1 MDKNSLHF
9 RGTYRN
15 LYEVNRAYPNGGV
28 DGDYVDINGWQH
40 WWNPDRG
47 TWCVNENRDSYW
59 DEVLSTVQNLLFSK
73 ACVSESDFPL
83 NPTDEEKRFGY
94 FYNGELYLWTGT
106 NGTVRNGQY
115 RSFGVVQGE
124 RGVGVS
130 SIAQTSTSNV
140 DGGKNEITVTLTN
153 GDSYKFFTYNGTGR
167 NKGYYY
173 RTLDELKQ
181 AVPSPTV
188 TDWAIVDGSVYVCD
202 EAGVWKDTTYSWKPI
217 KLNPFVTEL
226 NKMDMPTSTGYLY
239 WNGQSFGWKTPVVNN
254 GGGNT
259 GGGTSIDLSEYSWWG
274 RKFDPASKSIT
285 GEMSSVTG
293 IEFQS
298 TNGETVIRKKLH
310 LDKNGDLC
318 FDGNL
323 YATGGITALGSGGGT
338 SGGSSASLGTLLT
351 KLNSDNPFPTD
362 NGQVLTYDGSNFVW
376 KTSTGSGGGST
387 TGGIRIKRNGSTLKD
402 SNGDVLSCTS
412 INFKYGENWNST
424 PILINSDNEISVDL
438 SVVANNGNNS
448 SSSSSYPL
456 TIYNGSSNTDYITY
470 DGSSSA
476 YLKFK
481 NGFSISKVG
490 LGYEISVSGGGSG
503 SSGTT
508 AGKLRF
514 RKDTE
519 SDREAYW
526 NGESDF
532 RIIFGSGLNVSWDS
546 NTQITLSATGGSS
559 TGGSVDLSS
568 YLTKTEASR
577 TYAAKSHTHSA
588 ASITGFEDA
597 VKLIKVNN
605 AVKADKATQL
615 ANGRYIWGQSFN
627 GTGDINGNLQ
637 MGSAGGDSI
646 QLWMNNGNMLDRTNN
661 VLHIGYGLKELS
673 DGEIWLDAN
682 TTKVYTDNMTK
693 HYDFKS
699 NVFDV
704 NSNQIHFGSETN
716 GGRISWDAANNAF
729 KIEGNVYAT
738 GGITALGVSN
748 NATTSNNVDF
758 TFKSVTSKRNIIY
771 SDDNW
776 PFKIYPKNN
785 TENPLFF
792 YHDGAHWNIYDDN
805 YENLILQSGCIIDSD
820 GWVCS
825 PQFSCNDNGKMVLD
839 GSSFLLG
846 SESNDVDVLFYY
858 SGSSYKLDMSKAIS
872 IGVFTKLST
881 QELSA
886 LQARMIKKKAVS

>member
-9 RGTYRN
+9 KGTYRN
-15 LYEVNRAYPNGGV
+15 VYEVNRAYPNGGV

-239 WNGQSFGWKTPVVNN
+239 WNGKSFGWKTPVVNN
-254 GGGNT
+254 GGGST
-259 GGGTSIDLSEYSWWG
+259 GGGTTDLSEYSWWG

-318 FDGNL
+318 FDGNF

-338 SGGSSASLGTLLT
+338 SGGS
-351 KLNSDNPFPTD
+351 
-362 NGQVLTYDGSNFVW
+362 
-376 KTSTGSGGGST
+376 GGST

-402 SNGDVLSCTS
+402 SNGNVLSCTS

-438 SVVANNGNNS
+438 SVVANNGNGG

-481 NGFSISKVG
+481 SGFSISKVG

-503 SSGTT
+503 VTLSPVMDAMNRGLTKTSYGTPQFLYWDGSKYTWKNESEISGGSGSSGTT
-508 AGKLRF
+508 SGKLRF
-514 RKDTE
+514 YQDSSEET
-519 SDREAYW
+519 W

-532 RIIFGSGLNVSWDS
+532 KIIFGSGLNVTWDS
-546 NTQITLSATGGSS
+546 HSQITLSATGGS
-559 TGGSVDLSS
+559 GGSTSTSVSWSDVTNKPSTFTPS
-568 YLTKTEASR
+568 
-577 TYAAKSHTHSA
+577 SHTHST
-588 ASITGFEDA
+588 SDINGLSNY
-597 VKLIKVNN
+597 VQGIKVNN
-605 AVKADKATQL
+605 ADKATQL
-615 ANGRYIWGQSFN
+615 ANPRLIWGQSFN
-627 GTGDINGNLQ
+627 GTGDINGNLK
-637 MGSAGGDSI
+637 MGTAGGGSI
-646 QLWMNNGNMLDRTNN
+646 QLWMNGGNMLDRTDNT
-661 VLHIGYGLKELS
+661 LHIGYGLKASS
-673 DGEIWLDAN
+673 DGEIWLDAYE
-682 TTKVYTDNMTK
+682 TRVYTNNYGN
-693 HYDFKS
+693 HYDFKG

-704 NSNQIHFGSETN
+704 NSNNIHFGSETN

-758 TFKSVTSKRNIIY
+758 TFKSVTADSATFDKLYLRKEYGYGLFVGTKCALWGAIETDAIHIGGNFTQIYMTEWIVINSNSKQCYCATR
-771 SDDNW
+771 
-776 PFKIYPKNN
+776 
-785 TENPLFF
+785 
-792 YHDGAHWNIYDDN
+792 
-805 YENLILQSGCIIDSD
+805 LQTAKGLSL
-820 GWVCS
+820 
-825 PQFSCNDNGKMVLD
+825 LD
-839 GSSFLLG
+839 GYLDVKYNGTTYKFDFAKAKELGLLINAG
-846 SESNDVDVLFYY
+846 VKTLPDEVDYANV
-858 SGSSYKLDMSKAIS
+858 I
-872 IGVFTKLST
+872 
-881 QELSA
+881 Q
-886 LQARMIKKKAVS
+886 

>member
-9 RGTYRN
+9 KGTYRN
-15 LYEVNRAYPNGGV
+15 VYEVNRAYPNGGV

-293 IEFQS
+293 IEFQ

-338 SGGSSASLGTLLT
+338 SGGS
-351 KLNSDNPFPTD
+351 
-362 NGQVLTYDGSNFVW
+362 
-376 KTSTGSGGGST
+376 GGST
-387 TGGIRIKRNGSTLKD
+387 TGTLYVGSPNNNLGFNGSKDMALSFGDGLKVEKSD
-402 SNGDVLSCTS
+402 NQITVSATGGGTGVSLSSVMSAMNSQLGKTSYGTPQFLYWNGNTYTWKNESEISGSGGS
-412 INFKYGENWNST
+412 IQVAQTPEYAGESENWVSTTKLRFVGITGTKPTIRTNSEK
-424 PILINSDNEISVDL
+424 SCVD
-438 SVVANNGNNS
+438 
-448 SSSSSYPL
+448 
-456 TIYNGSSNTDYITY
+456 
-470 DGSSSA
+470 
-476 YLKFK
+476 
-481 NGFSISKVG
+481 VG
-490 LGYEISVSGGGSG
+490 IPVGGGSG

-508 AGKLRF
+508 AGRLTF
-514 RKDTE
+514 YKDGSAE
-519 SDREAYW
+519 SW
-526 NGESDF
+526 NGEDDF
-532 RIIFGSGLNVSWDS
+532 KIIFGDGLNADWDT
-546 NTQITLSATGGSS
+546 NHKYVTLSASGGS
-559 TGGSVDLSS
+559 GGSTSTSVSWSDVTNKPSTFTPS
-568 YLTKTEASR
+568 
-577 TYAAKSHTHSA
+577 SHTHST
-588 ASITGFEDA
+588 S
-597 VKLIKVNN
+597 
-605 AVKADKATQL
+605 
-615 ANGRYIWGQSFN
+615 
-627 GTGDINGNLQ
+627 DINGLDSYVKGTKVSN
-637 MGSAGGDSI
+637 AGTADKLANVVSLWGNNFSGNNNIGTSTTHADLRYVKNIYTGNVFDIYSIDSEGGHSVLGI
-646 QLWMNNGNMLDRTNN
+646 NSTLNTSIAYGYRTNEN
-661 VLHIGYGLKELS
+661 AVISLYGNK
-673 DGEIWLDAN
+673 
-682 TTKVYTDNMTK
+682 TKIFTNGQDY
-693 HYDFKS
+693 HFDFIK

-704 NSNQIHFGSETN
+704 NSNQIHFGTDSN

-748 NATTSNNVDF
+748 SATTSNNVDF
-758 TFKSVTSKRNIIY
+758 TFNKVSARGGT
-771 SDDNW
+771 
-776 PFKIYPKNN
+776 F
-785 TENPLFF
+785 
-792 YHDGAHWNIYDDN
+792 
-805 YENLILQSGCIIDSD
+805 ENLAAGGMTFQ
-820 GWVCS
+820 
-825 PQFSCNDNGKMVLD
+825 NGSISYFQHTLSLKNGIML
-839 GSSFLLG
+839 
-846 SESNDVDVLFYY
+846 Y
-858 SGSSYKLDMSKAIS
+858 SGNSNCSLSLDSGNTFTLRILSDIIKGFSSQGGGALSLNNVEKLIFGVTGQHYSRYKFDINKAIS
-872 IGVFTKLST
+872 TGILVST
-881 QELSA
+881 TETFSDEEA
-886 LQARMIKKKAVS
+886 DDTAVVTS

>member
-15 LYEVNRAYPNGGV
+15 VYEVNRAYPNGGV

-259 GGGTSIDLSEYSWWG
+259 GGGNTGGGTSIDLSEYSWWG
-274 RKFDPASKSIT
+274 RKFAPASKMIT
-285 GEMSSVTG
+285 GEMSAVTS

-298 TNGETVIRKKLH
+298 TKGETTIRKKLY
-310 LDKNGDLC
+310 LDENGDLC
-318 FDGNL
+318 FNGNL

-338 SGGSSASLGTLLT
+338 SGGS
-351 KLNSDNPFPTD
+351 
-362 NGQVLTYDGSNFVW
+362 
-376 KTSTGSGGGST
+376 GGSS
-387 TGGIRIKRNGSTLKD
+387 STL
-402 SNGDVLSCTS
+402 
-412 INFKYGENWNST
+412 
-424 PILINSDNEISVDL
+424 
-438 SVVANNGNNS
+438 
-448 SSSSSYPL
+448 YPF
-456 TIYNGSSNTDYITY
+456 TIYNGSSDNDYITY
-470 DGSSSA
+470 DGSSAA

-481 NGFSISKVG
+481 SGFSISKVG
-490 LGYEISVSGGGSG
+490 LGYEISATGGSGSGVTLNPTMDAMNKQLGKTKLNTPQFLYWDGITYTWKNESEISGGGGSSSRIKKIKLFNSLGQSFETIELGTADTIGFMAGDNVTLQPVVKEYTNVVKISASGSGG

-508 AGKLRF
+508 SGKLRF
-514 RKDTE
+514 YQDSSEE
-519 SDREAYW
+519 SW

-532 RIIFGSGLNVSWDS
+532 KIIFGSGLNVTWDS
-546 NTQITLSATGGSS
+546 TTQITLSATGGSS
-559 TGGSVDLSS
+559 GGSSGGSVSWENVTNKPS
-568 YLTKTEASR
+568 TFTPS
-577 TYAAKSHTHSA
+577 SHTHS
-588 ASITGFEDA
+588 TGEINGLDSY
-597 VKLIKVNN
+597 VKGIKVNN
-605 AVKADKATQL
+605 ATNADRL
-615 ANGRYIWGQSFN
+615 ANARTIWGQSFN
-627 GTGDINGNLQ
+627 GTDNITGNLK
-637 MGSAGGDSI
+637 MGSAGGGSI
-646 QLWMNNGNMLDRTNN
+646 QLWMNGGNILDRTGNT
-661 VLHIGYGLKELS
+661 LHICYGLKESS
-673 DGEIWLDAN
+673 DGEINLDAYV
-682 TTKVYTDNMTK
+682 TRVYTDNLSR

-704 NSNQIHFGSETN
+704 NTNAIHFGSGAS
-716 GGRISWDAANNAF
+716 GGKISWDRTNNAF
-729 KIEGNVYAT
+729 KIEGNLYST

-748 NATTSNNVDF
+748 SATTSNNVDF
-758 TFKSVTSKRNIIY
+758 TFKSVTITGNNNVQLTDDGLQVSKLGDMGAWYKKDSIIMY
-771 SDDNW
+771 NEHDDDSCEI
-776 PFKIYPKNN
+776 FHFDNN
-785 TENPLFF
+785 QLSFDPNLYQFDIRFNNGIECNTIQNSLKVGTNK
-792 YHDGAHWNIYDDN
+792 GAGFIEFTRGSTMKFEY
-805 YENLILQSGCIIDSD
+805 
-820 GWVCS
+820 
-825 PQFSCNDNGKMVLD
+825 
-839 GSSFLLG
+839 GSSTYTFNV
-846 SESNDVDVLFYY
+846 EN
-858 SGSSYKLDMSKAIS
+858 AIRQG
-872 IGVFTKLST
+872 ILTM
-881 QELSA
+881 E
-886 LQARMIKKKAVS
+886 

>member
-9 RGTYRN
+9 KGTYRN
-15 LYEVNRAYPNGGV
+15 VYEVNRAYPNGGV

-239 WNGQSFGWKTPVVNN
+239 WNGKSFGWKTPVVNN

-318 FDGNL
+318 FDGNF
-323 YATGGITALGSGGGT
+323 YATGGVTALGVGTTTGGG
-338 SGGSSASLGTLLT
+338 SGASLGTLLT
-351 KLNSDNPFPTD
+351 KLNSDNPFPTA
-362 NGQVLTYDGSNFVW
+362 NGQVLTYDGTNFVW
-376 KTSTGSGGGST
+376 KIPTGSGGTSG
-387 TGGIRIKRNGSTLKD
+387 GGIRIKRNGSTLKD
-402 SNGDVLSCTS
+402 SNGNVLSCTS

-424 PILINSDNEISVDL
+424 PILINSNNEISVDL
-438 SVVANNGNNS
+438 SVVANNGNGS
-448 SSSSSYPL
+448 SSSSNYPL

-470 DGSSSA
+470 DGSSAA

-481 NGFSISKVG
+481 SGFSISKVG
-490 LGYEISVSGGGSG
+490 VGYEISVSGGGSG
-503 SSGTT
+503 VTLSNVMSAMNDQLGKTSYGIPQFLYWDGSTYTWKNESEISG
-508 AGKLRF
+508 
-514 RKDTE
+514 
-519 SDREAYW
+519 
-526 NGESDF
+526 
-532 RIIFGSGLNVSWDS
+532 GSGSTSTSVSWENVTDKPS
-546 NTQITLSATGGSS
+546 TFTPSS
-559 TGGSVDLSS
+559 HSHSTSDISGLSS
-568 YLTKTEASR
+568 YVQ
-577 TYAAKSHTHSA
+577 
-588 ASITGFEDA
+588 G
-597 VKLIKVNN
+597 VKVSN
-605 AVKADKATQL
+605 ATNADKATQL
-615 ANGRYIWGQSFN
+615 ANSRTIWGQSFN
-627 GTGDINGNLQ
+627 GTSNINGNLY
-637 MGSAGGDSI
+637 MGSAGGGSI
-646 QLWMNNGNMLDRTNN
+646 QLYMNNGNMLDRTDNT
-661 VLHIGYGLKELS
+661 LHIGYGLKESS
-673 DGEIWLDAN
+673 DGWIYLDAYA
-682 TTKVYTDNMTK
+682 TKVYTDNMSK

-716 GGRISWDAANNAF
+716 GGKIYWDAANNAF

-758 TFKSVTSKRNIIY
+758 TFRSVTA
-771 SDDNW
+771 
-776 PFKIYPKNN
+776 N
-785 TENPLFF
+785 TFNV
-792 YHDGAHWNIYDDN
+792 
-805 YENLILQSGCIIDSD
+805 IDSIQL
-820 GWVCS
+820 S
-825 PQFSCNDNGKMVLD
+825 
-839 GSSFLLG
+839 
-846 SESNDVDVLFYY
+846 Y
-858 SGSSYKLDMSKAIS
+858 SL
-872 IGVFTKLST
+872 KLSR
-881 QELSA
+881 SGDDIA
-886 LQARMIKKKAVS
+886 LINTNPETTNPSLYFDNEQNYSIDSNGDCYFNTLVCKTLEVPGGASDFRIVVSDTSFTIKFTYDGRTYRFTPSVVDIS

>member
-15 LYEVNRAYPNGGV
+15 VYEVNRAYPNGGV

-259 GGGTSIDLSEYSWWG
+259 GGGTSIDISEYSWWG
-274 RKFDPASKSIT
+274 RKFDPASKMIT
-285 GEMSSVTG
+285 GEMSAVTS

-323 YATGGITALGSGGGT
+323 YATGGVTALGSGGGT
-338 SGGSSASLGTLLT
+338 SGGSGASLGTLLT
-351 KLNSDNPFPTD
+351 KLNSENPFPTAS
-362 NGQVLTYDGSNFVW
+362 GQVLTYDGSNFVW
-376 KTSTGSGGGST
+376 KTSTGSGVTLNPTMDAMNRWLTKTSYGTPQFLYWDGSTYTWKDESEISGGTSGNGSIQVAQTPEYAGGS
-387 TGGIRIKRNGSTLKD
+387 
-402 SNGDVLSCTS
+402 
-412 INFKYGENWNST
+412 ENWVSTTKLRFVGITGTKPTIRTNS
-424 PILINSDNEISVDL
+424 EKGCVD
-438 SVVANNGNNS
+438 VGIPVG
-448 SSSSSYPL
+448 
-456 TIYNGSSNTDYITY
+456 GS
-470 DGSSSA
+470 
-476 YLKFK
+476 
-481 NGFSISKVG
+481 
-490 LGYEISVSGGGSG
+490 SG

-514 RKDTE
+514 YQNGSE
-519 SDREAYW
+519 EAW

-532 RIIFGSGLNVSWDS
+532 KIIFGSGLNVTWDS
-546 NTQITLSATGGSS
+546 HSQITLSASGGS
-559 TGGSVDLSS
+559 GGSTSTSVSWSDVTNKPSTFTPS
-568 YLTKTEASR
+568 
-577 TYAAKSHTHSA
+577 SHTHP
-588 ASITGFEDA
+588 ASEISGLDSY
-597 VKLIKVNN
+597 VKGTKVSN
-605 AVKADKATQL
+605 AGTADKL
-615 ANGRYIWGQSFN
+615 ANVVTLWGNNFSGNNSIGTSSTYADLRYVKNIYADSTFDIEANNKSVLKTN
-627 GTGDINGNLQ
+627 GTDIHIGFGYMSNANASLVLFGNKTT
-637 MGSAGGDSI
+637 I
-646 QLWMNNGNMLDRTNN
+646 YTNN
-661 VLHIGYGLKELS
+661 
-673 DGEIWLDAN
+673 DDF
-682 TTKVYTDNMTK
+682 
-693 HYDFKS
+693 HYDFTK

-704 NSNQIHFGSETN
+704 NTNTIHFGYEAN
-716 GGRISWDAANNAF
+716 GGKISWDAANNAF
-729 KIEGNVYAT
+729 KIEGNIYAT

-748 NATTSNNVDF
+748 SATTSNNVDF
-758 TFKSVTSKRNIIY
+758 TFKSVSINGTKQDKVQLTDRGLTFYSHPNILGAYYKKDAIGLYDLANDTCCAIFSFNDSELKFDPQTY
-771 SDDNW
+771 SFDIKFNLAISCITDDN
-776 PFKIYPKNN
+776 
-785 TENPLFF
+785 LLRV
-792 YHDGAHWNIYDDN
+792 G
-805 YENLILQSGCIIDSD
+805 YENGNKGYIE
-820 GWVCS
+820 
-825 PQFSCNDNGKMVLD
+825 FSAGSTMVFNYNNKNY
-839 GSSFLLG
+839 SF
-846 SESNDVDVLFYY
+846 SVA
-858 SGSSYKLDMSKAIS
+858 KAIEQG
-872 IGVFTKLST
+872 ILT
-881 QELSA
+881 
-886 LQARMIKKKAVS
+886 I

>member
-15 LYEVNRAYPNGGV
+15 VYEVNRAYPNGGV

-274 RKFDPASKSIT
+274 RKFAPASKMIT
-285 GEMSSVTG
+285 GEMSAVTS

-298 TNGETVIRKKLH
+298 TKGETTIRKKLY
-310 LDKNGDLC
+310 LDENGDLC

-338 SGGSSASLGTLLT
+338 SGG
-351 KLNSDNPFPTD
+351 
-362 NGQVLTYDGSNFVW
+362 
-376 KTSTGSGGGST
+376 GGGST

-438 SVVANNGNNS
+438 SVVANNGNGS
-448 SSSSSYPL
+448 SSSSNYPL

-481 NGFSISKVG
+481 SGFSISKVG

-503 SSGTT
+503 VTLSNVMSAMNDQLGKTSYGTPQFLYWDGSTYTWKNESEIGGGSGSSGTT

-514 RKDTE
+514 YKDGSE
-519 SDREAYW
+519 EAW

-532 RIIFGSGLNVSWDS
+532 KIIFGNGINADWDT
-546 NTQITLSATGGSS
+546 NHKYVTLSATGGSS

-577 TYAAKSHTHSA
+577 NYAAKSHTHSINDII
-588 ASITGFEDA
+588 SFTEN
-597 VKLIKVNN
+597 VKATKVNN
-605 AVKADKATQL
+605 ATNADKATQL
-615 ANGRYIWGQSFN
+615 ANSRTIWGQSFN
-627 GTGDINGNLQ
+627 GTGNINGHLY
-637 MGSAGGDSI
+637 MGTAGGNSI
-646 QLWMNNGNMLDRTNN
+646 QLYMNNGNMLDRTNN
-661 VLHIGYGLKELS
+661 TLHIGYGLKESS
-673 DGEIWLDAN
+673 DGEINLDAN
-682 TTKVYTDNMTK
+682 VTKIYTDNYSK

-704 NSNQIHFGSETN
+704 NSNQIHFGTDSN
-716 GGRISWDAANNAF
+716 GGKISWDTANNAF

-748 NATTSNNVDF
+748 SATTSNNLDF
-758 TFKSVTSKRNIIY
+758 TFKSVTATTFNVKDSIQISDSLVLNRDHNDVYLANTDTDNEHYIYLDGNDRNY
-771 SDDNW
+771 YLSSYGDAYFNNLTCDNALS
-776 PFKIYPKNN
+776 FSGVTNFDIVEITNN
-785 TENPLFF
+785 GF
-792 YHDGAHWNIYDDN
+792 
-805 YENLILQSGCIIDSD
+805 CI
-820 GWVCS
+820 
-825 PQFSCNDNGKMVLD
+825 QFEYNGKTYQFIPSE
-839 GSSFLLG
+839 GS
-846 SESNDVDVLFYY
+846 
-858 SGSSYKLDMSKAIS
+858 I
-872 IGVFTKLST
+872 T
-881 QELSA
+881 
-886 LQARMIKKKAVS
+886 VS

>member
-1 MDKNSLHF
+1 M
-9 RGTYRN
+9 
-15 LYEVNRAYPNGGV
+15 YEVNRAYPNGGV

-153 GDSYKFFTYNGTGR
+153 DDSYKFFTYNGTGR

-274 RKFDPASKSIT
+274 RKFAPASKMIT
-285 GEMSSVTG
+285 GEMSAVTS

-298 TNGETVIRKKLH
+298 TKGETTIRKKLY
-310 LDKNGDLC
+310 LDENGDLC
-318 FDGNL
+318 FNGNL

-338 SGGSSASLGTLLT
+338 SGGGSAGSLKTLEIVNKNGSTYFAYNGETGYRLRFGSGLNMYLDVDEYVVTASGGSGSGVTLSPVMTKMNEQLT
-351 KLNSDNPFPTD
+351 KTTLNTPQFLYWT
-362 NGQVLTYDGSNFVW
+362 GTTYTW
-376 KTSTGSGGGST
+376 KNESEISGGSGGSIQVAQTPEYSGESESWVST
-387 TGGIRIKRNGSTLKD
+387 TKLRFVGITGTKPTIRTNSEKSCVDVGIPVGS
-402 SNGDVLSCTS
+402 
-412 INFKYGENWNST
+412 
-424 PILINSDNEISVDL
+424 
-438 SVVANNGNNS
+438 
-448 SSSSSYPL
+448 
-456 TIYNGSSNTDYITY
+456 
-470 DGSSSA
+470 
-476 YLKFK
+476 
-481 NGFSISKVG
+481 
-490 LGYEISVSGGGSG
+490 GSG

-508 AGKLRF
+508 SGKLRF
-514 RKDTE
+514 YQDSSEET
-519 SDREAYW
+519 W

-532 RIIFGSGLNVSWDS
+532 KIIFGSGLNVTWDS
-546 NTQITLSATGGSS
+546 HSQITLSATGGSS
-559 TGGSVDLSS
+559 GGSSGSVSWADVTNKPSTFTPSS
-568 YLTKTEASR
+568 H
-577 TYAAKSHTHSA
+577 SHST
-588 ASITGFEDA
+588 
-597 VKLIKVNN
+597 N
-605 AVKADKATQL
+605 
-615 ANGRYIWGQSFN
+615 
-627 GTGDINGNLQ
+627 DINGLNSYVQ
-637 MGSAGGDSI
+637 G
-646 QLWMNNGNMLDRTNN
+646 
-661 VLHIGYGLKELS
+661 
-673 DGEIWLDAN
+673 
-682 TTKVYTDNMTK
+682 TKVNKAGTADRLANVVTLWGNNFSGSNSIGTTSSYADLRYVKDIYARDVFDIKAGNNSLLKVDGTPSIYVGFGYMANAKASLLLFGNKTTIYTSGDDYR
-693 HYDFKS
+693 YDFKGG
-699 NVFDV
+699 VFDV
-704 NSNQIHFGSETN
+704 NTNTIHFGSEAS
-716 GGRISWDAANNAF
+716 GGKISWDRTNNAI

-748 NATTSNNVDF
+748 STTTSNNVDF
-758 TFKSVTSKRNIIY
+758 TFKSVTANSITANTFNVKDSIQISDKLELIRDHDDVYLASSSIGTYYMYLDGNDRNYYLTSNGDAHFNNLSCDYLDIPGAE
-771 SDDNW
+771 S
-776 PFKIYPKNN
+776 FKIVDANS
-785 TENPLFF
+785 TTFT
-792 YHDGAHWNIYDDN
+792 I
-805 YENLILQSGCIIDSD
+805 
-820 GWVCS
+820 
-825 PQFSCNDNGKMVLD
+825 QFQYNGKTYEFTPSD
-839 GSSFLLG
+839 
-846 SESNDVDVLFYY
+846 SE
-858 SGSSYKLDMSKAIS
+858 
-872 IGVFTKLST
+872 
-881 QELSA
+881 
-886 LQARMIKKKAVS
+886 VSVN

>member
-15 LYEVNRAYPNGGV
+15 VYEVNRAYPNGGV

-285 GEMSSVTG
+285 GEMSGVTG

-298 TNGETVIRKKLH
+298 TKVETTIRKKLY
-310 LDKNGDLC
+310 LDENGDLC
-318 FDGNL
+318 FDGNF

-338 SGGSSASLGTLLT
+338 SGGGSASLGTLLT
-351 KLNSDNPFPTD
+351 KLNSDNPFPTA

-376 KTSTGSGGGST
+376 KTSTGSGVTLNPVMSAMNDQLGKTSYGTPQFLYWTGSKYTWKNESEISGGS
-387 TGGIRIKRNGSTLKD
+387 GGSIQVAETPQYSGGS
-402 SNGDVLSCTS
+402 
-412 INFKYGENWNST
+412 ENWVSTTKLRFVGITGTKPTVHSNSAKGCIDIGI
-424 PILINSDNEISVDL
+424 PV
-438 SVVANNGNNS
+438 
-448 SSSSSYPL
+448 
-456 TIYNGSSNTDYITY
+456 GS
-470 DGSSSA
+470 
-476 YLKFK
+476 
-481 NGFSISKVG
+481 
-490 LGYEISVSGGGSG
+490 GSG

-508 AGKLRF
+508 SGKLRF
-514 RKDTE
+514 YKDGSE
-519 SDREAYW
+519 EAW

-532 RIIFGSGLNVSWDS
+532 KIIFGNGINADWDT
-546 NTQITLSATGGSS
+546 NHKHVTLSATGGSS
-559 TGGSVDLSS
+559 TGGGSVDLSS
-568 YLTKTEASR
+568 YLTKTEAST

-588 ASITGFEDA
+588 ASIIGFEDA
-597 VKLIKVNN
+597 VKLVKVNN
-605 AVKADKATQL
+605 ATNADKATQL
-615 ANGRYIWGQSFN
+615 ANPRLIWGQSFN
-627 GTGDINGNLQ
+627 GTGNINGHLY
-637 MGSAGGDSI
+637 MGTAGGDSI
-646 QLWMNNGNMLDRTNN
+646 QLYMNNGNMLDRTNN
-661 VLHIGYGLKELS
+661 TLHIGYGLKESS
-673 DGEIWLDAN
+673 DGEISLDAYI
-682 TTKVYTDNMTK
+682 TRIYTDNMTR

-704 NSNQIHFGSETN
+704 NTNAIHFGSGAS
-716 GGRISWDAANNAF
+716 GGKISWDRANNAF

-748 NATTSNNVDF
+748 NATTSNNLDF

-771 SDDNW
+771 ADDEI
-776 PFKIYPKNN
+776 PFKIYPRDN
-785 TENPLFF
+785 TDSPLIFSNA
-792 YHDGAHWNIYDDN
+792 GTNWNIYDDSSN
-805 YENLILQSGCIIDSD
+805 DIHLQSFCRIDSD
-820 GWVCS
+820 GWVFS
-825 PQFSCNDNGKMVLD
+825 PQFLSNENGDMTLD
-839 GSSFLLG
+839 GSSFILG
-846 SESNDVDVLFYY
+846 DTDNDVNVVFYY
-858 SGSSYKLDMSKAIS
+858 NGSKYKLDMSKAIS
-872 IGVFTKLST
+872 VGVFATLST

-886 LQARMIKKKAVS
+886 LQERKTKKKAVL

>member
-9 RGTYRN
+9 KGTYRN
-15 LYEVNRAYPNGGV
+15 VYEVNRAYPNGGV

-274 RKFDPASKSIT
+274 RKFDPASKMIT
-285 GEMSSVTG
+285 GEMSAVTS

-298 TNGETVIRKKLH
+298 TKGETTIRKKLY
-310 LDKNGDLC
+310 LDENGDLC
-318 FDGNL
+318 FNGNL

-338 SGGSSASLGTLLT
+338 SGGGSASLGTLLT
-351 KLNSDNPFPTD
+351 KLNSDNPFPTA

-376 KTSTGSGGGST
+376 KTSTGSGVALSPVMSAMNDQLGKTSYGTPQFLYWTGSKYTWKNESEISGGS
-387 TGGIRIKRNGSTLKD
+387 
-402 SNGDVLSCTS
+402 
-412 INFKYGENWNST
+412 
-424 PILINSDNEISVDL
+424 
-438 SVVANNGNNS
+438 
-448 SSSSSYPL
+448 
-456 TIYNGSSNTDYITY
+456 
-470 DGSSSA
+470 GSSSRIKKIKLFNSHSDYSFETIDLGTA
-476 YLKFK
+476 DTI
-481 NGFSISKVG
+481 GFMAGNNVTLEAVVKEYTNVIKISAN
-490 LGYEISVSGGGSG
+490 GGSG

-508 AGKLRF
+508 SGRLRF
-514 RKDTE
+514 YKDSSEE
-519 SDREAYW
+519 SW

-532 RIIFGSGLNVSWDS
+532 KIIFGSGLNVTWDS
-546 NTQITLSATGGSS
+546 HSQITLSATGGSS
-559 TGGSVDLSS
+559 GGSSGGSVSWENVTGKPS
-568 YLTKTEASR
+568 TFTPS
-577 TYAAKSHTHSA
+577 SHTHSTSEISGLNSYVKGTKVSNASA
-588 ASITGFEDA
+588 ADR
-597 VKLIKVNN
+597 
-605 AVKADKATQL
+605 L
-615 ANGRYIWGQSFN
+615 ANARTIWGQSFN
-627 GTGDINGNLQ
+627 GTGNINGHLY
-637 MGSAGGDSI
+637 MGTAGGDSI
-646 QLWMNNGNMLDRTNN
+646 QLHMNNGNMLDRTNN
-661 VLHIGYGLKELS
+661 TLYIGYGLKESS
-673 DGEIWLDAN
+673 DGEISLDAYI
-682 TTKVYTDNMTK
+682 TRIYTDNMTR

-704 NSNQIHFGSETN
+704 NTNAIHFGSGTS
-716 GGRISWDAANNAF
+716 GGKISWDRANNAF

-748 NATTSNNVDF
+748 NATTSNNLDF
-758 TFKSVTSKRNIIY
+758 TFKSVSINGTKQDKVQLTDRGLTFYSHPNILGAYYKKDAIGLYDSTNDTCCAIFSFTDNTLNFDPQGYSFDIY
-771 SDDNW
+771 FNQAIGCTTDENTLQVGNNSYIGYIVFSAGSTMTFNHND
-776 PFKIYPKNN
+776 KIYNFN
-785 TENPLFF
+785 V
-792 YHDGAHWNIYDDN
+792 A
-805 YENLILQSGCIIDSD
+805 
-820 GWVCS
+820 
-825 PQFSCNDNGKMVLD
+825 
-839 GSSFLLG
+839 
-846 SESNDVDVLFYY
+846 
-858 SGSSYKLDMSKAIS
+858 KAIEQG
-872 IGVFTKLST
+872 ILT
-881 QELSA
+881 
-886 LQARMIKKKAVS
+886 I

>member
-9 RGTYRN
+9 KGTYRN
-15 LYEVNRAYPNGGV
+15 VYEVNRAYPNGGV

-40 WWNPDRG
+40 WWNPERG

-323 YATGGITALGSGGGT
+323 YATGGITALGVGTTSGGG
-338 SGGSSASLGTLLT
+338 SGASLGTLLT
-351 KLNSDNPFPTD
+351 KLNSDNPFPTA

-376 KTSTGSGGGST
+376 KTSTGSGVALSPVMSAMNDQLGKTSYGTPQFLYWTGSKYTWKNESEISGSGGSIQVAQT
-387 TGGIRIKRNGSTLKD
+387 PEYAGES
-402 SNGDVLSCTS
+402 
-412 INFKYGENWNST
+412 ENWVSTTKLRFVGITGTKPTIRTNSEK
-424 PILINSDNEISVDL
+424 SCVD
-438 SVVANNGNNS
+438 
-448 SSSSSYPL
+448 
-456 TIYNGSSNTDYITY
+456 
-470 DGSSSA
+470 
-476 YLKFK
+476 
-481 NGFSISKVG
+481 VG
-490 LGYEISVSGGGSG
+490 IPVGGGSG

-514 RKDTE
+514 YQDSSEET
-519 SDREAYW
+519 W

-532 RIIFGSGLNVSWDS
+532 KIIFGNGLNVTWDS
-546 NTQITLSATGGSS
+546 HSQITLSASGGS
-559 TGGSVDLSS
+559 GGSTSTSVSWSDVTNKPSTFTPS
-568 YLTKTEASR
+568 
-577 TYAAKSHTHSA
+577 SHTHST
-588 ASITGFEDA
+588 SDINGLSNYVRGIT
-597 VKLIKVNN
+597 VNN
-605 AVKADKATQL
+605 ADKATQL
-615 ANGRYIWGQSFN
+615 ANPRLIWGQSFN
-627 GTGDINGNLQ
+627 GTGDINGNLK
-637 MGSAGGDSI
+637 MGSAGGGSI
-646 QLWMNNGNMLDRTNN
+646 QLWMNNGNMLDRTDNT
-661 VLHIGYGLKELS
+661 LHIGYGLKESS
-673 DGEIWLDAN
+673 DAEINLDAYA
-682 TTKVYTDNMTK
+682 TKVYTDNMSK

-716 GGRISWDAANNAF
+716 GGRISWDATNNAF

-758 TFKSVTSKRNIIY
+758 TFKSVTANTFDVMDSIRLSNALKLRRNG
-771 SDDNW
+771 DDIELICIDSNTN
-776 PFKIYPKNN
+776 PSLYLGDSQNYYIDANGAGYFNQLFCDILNVPGGDDFKIIN
-785 TENPLFF
+785 
-792 YHDGAHWNIYDDN
+792 ADDRSFTISFE
-805 YENLILQSGCIIDSD
+805 Y
-820 GWVCS
+820 
-825 PQFSCNDNGKMVLD
+825 NGKTYHFTPSDANV
-839 GSSFLLG
+839 
-846 SESNDVDVLFYY
+846 
-858 SGSSYKLDMSKAIS
+858 
-872 IGVFTKLST
+872 GVS
-881 QELSA
+881 
-886 LQARMIKKKAVS
+886 

>member
-9 RGTYRN
+9 KGTYRN
-15 LYEVNRAYPNGGV
+15 VYEVNRAYPNGGV

-40 WWNPDRG
+40 WWNADRG

-285 GEMSSVTG
+285 GEMSGVTG

-323 YATGGITALGSGGGT
+323 YATGGITALGSGGST
-338 SGGSSASLGTLLT
+338 SGGSGVSLGTLLT
-351 KLNSDNPFPTD
+351 KLNSDNPFPTV

-376 KTSTGSGGGST
+376 KTSTGSGVALNPTMSAMNDQLGKTSYGTPQFLYWTGSKYTWKNESEISGSGGSIQVAQT
-387 TGGIRIKRNGSTLKD
+387 PEYAGES
-402 SNGDVLSCTS
+402 
-412 INFKYGENWNST
+412 ENWVSTTKLRFVGITGTKPTIRTNSEK
-424 PILINSDNEISVDL
+424 SCVD
-438 SVVANNGNNS
+438 
-448 SSSSSYPL
+448 
-456 TIYNGSSNTDYITY
+456 
-470 DGSSSA
+470 
-476 YLKFK
+476 
-481 NGFSISKVG
+481 VG
-490 LGYEISVSGGGSG
+490 IPVGGGSG

-514 RKDTE
+514 YQDSSEET
-519 SDREAYW
+519 W

-532 RIIFGSGLNVSWDS
+532 KIIFGNGLNVTWDS
-546 NTQITLSATGGSS
+546 HSQITLSASGGS
-559 TGGSVDLSS
+559 GGSTSTSVSWSDVTNKPSTFTPS
-568 YLTKTEASR
+568 
-577 TYAAKSHTHSA
+577 SHTHST
-588 ASITGFEDA
+588 SDINGLSNYVRGIT
-597 VKLIKVNN
+597 VNN
-605 AVKADKATQL
+605 ADKATQL
-615 ANGRYIWGQSFN
+615 ANPRLIWGQSFN
-627 GTGDINGNLQ
+627 GTGDINGNLK
-637 MGSAGGDSI
+637 MGSAGGGSI
-646 QLWMNNGNMLDRTNN
+646 QLWMNNGNMLDRTDNT
-661 VLHIGYGLKELS
+661 LHIGYGLKESS
-673 DGEIWLDAN
+673 DGEINLDAN
-682 TTKVYTDNMTK
+682 VTKIYTDNYSK

-704 NSNQIHFGSETN
+704 NSNQIHFGTDSN

-748 NATTSNNVDF
+748 NATTSNNLDF
-758 TFKSVTSKRNIIY
+758 TFKSVTADSATVDKLYLRKEYGYGLFVGTKCALWGAIETDAIHFGGNFTQVYMTEWVVLNSNSKQCYFATRI
-771 SDDNW
+771 
-776 PFKIYPKNN
+776 
-785 TENPLFF
+785 
-792 YHDGAHWNIYDDN
+792 
-805 YENLILQSGCIIDSD
+805 QSAKGLSL
-820 GWVCS
+820 
-825 PQFSCNDNGKMVLD
+825 LD
-839 GSSFLLG
+839 GYLDVKYNGTTYKFDFAKAKELGLLINTG
-846 SESNDVDVLFYY
+846 VKTLSNEVDYANV
-858 SGSSYKLDMSKAIS
+858 I
-872 IGVFTKLST
+872 
-881 QELSA
+881 Q
-886 LQARMIKKKAVS
+886 

>member
-1 MDKNSLHF
+1 M
-9 RGTYRN
+9 
-15 LYEVNRAYPNGGV
+15 YEVNRAYPNGGV

-153 GDSYKFFTYNGTGR
+153 GDSYKFFTANGTGR

-274 RKFDPASKSIT
+274 RKFAPASKMIT
-285 GEMSSVTG
+285 GEMSAVTS

-298 TNGETVIRKKLH
+298 TKGETTIRKKLY
-310 LDKNGDLC
+310 LDENGDLC
-318 FDGNL
+318 FNGNL

-338 SGGSSASLGTLLT
+338 SGGGSGVSLGTLLT
-351 KLNSDNPFPTD
+351 KLNSENPFPTAS
-362 NGQVLTYDGSNFVW
+362 GQVLTYDGSNFVW
-376 KTSTGSGGGST
+376 KTSTGSGGSSGS
-387 TGGIRIKRNGSTLKD
+387 SPTL
-402 SNGDVLSCTS
+402 
-412 INFKYGENWNST
+412 
-424 PILINSDNEISVDL
+424 
-438 SVVANNGNNS
+438 
-448 SSSSSYPL
+448 YPF
-456 TIYNGSSNTDYITY
+456 TIYNGSSDNDYITY
-470 DGSSSA
+470 DGSSAA

-481 NGFSISKVG
+481 SGFSISKVG
-490 LGYEISVSGGGSG
+490 LGYEISATGGSGGVTLNPTMSQMNKYLDKTTLNTPQFLYWDGTTYTWKDESEISGGSG
-503 SSGTT
+503 SRIKKIKLFTSNSDYSFETVELGTADT
-508 AGKLRF
+508 IGFMAG
-514 RKDTE
+514 D
-519 SDREAYW
+519 
-526 NGESDF
+526 
-532 RIIFGSGLNVSWDS
+532 NVSLQAVVKEYT
-546 NTQITLSATGGSS
+546 NVIKISATGGSGSGSS
-559 TGGSVDLSS
+559 TSTSVSWENVTNKPSTFTPSS
-568 YLTKTEASR
+568 HK
-577 TYAAKSHTHSA
+577 HST
-588 ASITGFEDA
+588 SDINGLDSY
-597 VKLIKVNN
+597 VNGIKVNN
-605 AVKADKATQL
+605 ATNADRL
-615 ANGRYIWGQSFN
+615 ANARTIWGQSFN
-627 GTGDINGNLQ
+627 GTDNITGNLK
-637 MGSAGGDSI
+637 MGSAGGGSI
-646 QLWMNNGNMLDRTNN
+646 QLWMNGGNILDRTGNT
-661 VLHIGYGLKELS
+661 LHIGYGLKESS
-673 DGEIWLDAN
+673 DGEINLDAYV
-682 TTKVYTDNMTK
+682 TRVYTDNLSR

-704 NSNQIHFGSETN
+704 NTNAIHFGSGAS
-716 GGRISWDAANNAF
+716 GGKISWDRTNNAF
-729 KIEGNVYAT
+729 KIEGNLYST

-748 NATTSNNVDF
+748 SATTSNNVDF
-758 TFKSVTSKRNIIY
+758 TFKSVTADSATFGKLYLRKEYGYGLFVGAKCALWGAIETDAIHIGGNFTQVYMTEWIVINSNSKQCYCATRLQTANGLSLLDGYLDVKYNGTTYKFDFAKAKELGLLINTGVKTLSDEVDYANII
-771 SDDNW
+771 
-776 PFKIYPKNN
+776 
-785 TENPLFF
+785 
-792 YHDGAHWNIYDDN
+792 
-805 YENLILQSGCIIDSD
+805 Q
-820 GWVCS
+820 
-825 PQFSCNDNGKMVLD
+825 
-839 GSSFLLG
+839 
-846 SESNDVDVLFYY
+846 
-858 SGSSYKLDMSKAIS
+858 
-872 IGVFTKLST
+872 
-881 QELSA
+881 
-886 LQARMIKKKAVS
+886 

>member
-239 WNGQSFGWKTPVVNN
+239 WNGQSFVWKTPVVSN

-285 GEMSSVTG
+285 GEMSGVTG

-318 FDGNL
+318 FDGNF

-338 SGGSSASLGTLLT
+338 SGGGSASLGTLLT
-351 KLNSDNPFPTD
+351 KLNSDNPFPTA

-376 KTSTGSGGGST
+376 KTSTGSGVALSPVMSAMNDHLGKTSYGTPQFLYWTGSKYTWKNESEISGGGGSIQVAQT
-387 TGGIRIKRNGSTLKD
+387 PEYSGGSESWVSATKLRFVGITGIKPTIR
-402 SNGDVLSCTS
+402 
-412 INFKYGENWNST
+412 
-424 PILINSDNEISVDL
+424 PNSDKGCVD
-438 SVVANNGNNS
+438 
-448 SSSSSYPL
+448 
-456 TIYNGSSNTDYITY
+456 
-470 DGSSSA
+470 
-476 YLKFK
+476 
-481 NGFSISKVG
+481 VG
-490 LGYEISVSGGGSG
+490 IPVGGGSG

-508 AGKLRF
+508 AGSLTF
-514 RKDTE
+514 YKDGSAE
-519 SDREAYW
+519 SW
-526 NGESDF
+526 NGEDNF
-532 RIIFGSGLNVSWDS
+532 KIIFGSGLNVDWDT
-546 NTQITLSATGGSS
+546 NHKYITLSASGGSGGSS
-559 TGGSVDLSS
+559 GGSVSWENVTGKPS
-568 YLTKTEASR
+568 TFTPS
-577 TYAAKSHTHSA
+577 SHTHSTSEISGLNSYVKGTKVSNASA
-588 ASITGFEDA
+588 ADR
-597 VKLIKVNN
+597 
-605 AVKADKATQL
+605 L
-615 ANGRYIWGQSFN
+615 ANARTIWGQSFN
-627 GTGDINGNLQ
+627 GTDNITGNLK
-637 MGSAGGDSI
+637 MGSTGGGSI
-646 QLWMNNGNMLDRTNN
+646 QLWMNSGNMLDRTNN
-661 VLHIGYGLKELS
+661 TLHIGYGLKESS
-673 DGEIWLDAN
+673 DGEINLDAYV
-682 TTKVYTDNMTK
+682 TRIYTDNLSR

-704 NSNQIHFGSETN
+704 NTNAIHFGSGAS
-716 GGRISWDAANNAF
+716 GGKISWDRANNAF

-758 TFKSVTSKRNIIY
+758 TFKSVTADSSTVDKLYLRKEFGYGLFVGTKCALWGAIETDAIHIGGNFTQVYMTEWIVINSKSKQCYCATR
-771 SDDNW
+771 
-776 PFKIYPKNN
+776 
-785 TENPLFF
+785 
-792 YHDGAHWNIYDDN
+792 
-805 YENLILQSGCIIDSD
+805 LQTAKGLSL
-820 GWVCS
+820 
-825 PQFSCNDNGKMVLD
+825 LD
-839 GSSFLLG
+839 GYLDVKYNGTTYKFDFAKAKELGLLINTG
-846 SESNDVDVLFYY
+846 VKTFSDEVDYVNV
-858 SGSSYKLDMSKAIS
+858 I
-872 IGVFTKLST
+872 
-881 QELSA
+881 Q
-886 LQARMIKKKAVS
+886 

>member
-259 GGGTSIDLSEYSWWG
+259 GGGTADLSEYSWWG

-285 GEMSSVTG
+285 GEMSGVTG

-298 TNGETVIRKKLH
+298 TNGETVIRKKLY

-318 FDGNL
+318 FNGNF

-338 SGGSSASLGTLLT
+338 SGGSGASLGTLLT
-351 KLNSDNPFPTD
+351 KLNSDNPFPTA

-448 SSSSSYPL
+448 SSSSNYPL

-514 RKDTE
+514 YQDGSE
-519 SDREAYW
+519 EAW

-532 RIIFGSGLNVSWDS
+532 KIIFGSGLNVTWNSHS
-546 NTQITLSATGGSS
+546 QITLSASGGS
-559 TGGSVDLSS
+559 GGSTSTSVSWSDVTNKPSTFTPS
-568 YLTKTEASR
+568 
-577 TYAAKSHTHSA
+577 SHTHST
-588 ASITGFEDA
+588 SDINGLSNY
-597 VKLIKVNN
+597 VQGIKVSN
-605 AVKADKATQL
+605 ATNADKATQL
-615 ANGRYIWGQSFN
+615 ANSRTIWGQSFN
-627 GTGDINGNLQ
+627 GTSNINGNLY
-637 MGSAGGDSI
+637 MGSAGGGSI
-646 QLWMNNGNMLDRTNN
+646 QLWMNNGNMLDRTDN
-661 VLHIGYGLKELS
+661 VLHIGYGLKASS
-673 DGEIWLDAN
+673 DGEINLDAYA
-682 TTKVYTDNMTK
+682 TKVYTDNMTK
-693 HYDFKS
+693 HYDFKG

-716 GGRISWDAANNAF
+716 GGKISWDAANNAF

-758 TFKSVTSKRNIIY
+758 TFRSVTANTFNVKNSIQLSDGLKLERNAGDFDLVSTDGNVNSFY
-771 SDDNW
+771 FDGLAENYYLNTNGEAYFSNLNCETFNFGGVQN
-776 PFKIYPKNN
+776 FKIVDINDTGFNIQFTYNN
-785 TENPLFF
+785 KTYKFF
-792 YHDGAHWNIYDDN
+792 P
-805 YENLILQSGCIIDSD
+805 SD
-820 GWVCS
+820 AS
-825 PQFSCNDNGKMVLD
+825 
-839 GSSFLLG
+839 
-846 SESNDVDVLFYY
+846 
-858 SGSSYKLDMSKAIS
+858 
-872 IGVFTKLST
+872 
-881 QELSA
+881 
-886 LQARMIKKKAVS
+886 VSVS

>member
-15 LYEVNRAYPNGGV
+15 VYEVNRAYPNGGV

-274 RKFDPASKSIT
+274 RKFDPASKMIT
-285 GEMSSVTG
+285 GEMSAVTS

-298 TNGETVIRKKLH
+298 TNVETVIRKKLH

-318 FDGNL
+318 FDGNF

-338 SGGSSASLGTLLT
+338 SGGSGASLGTLLT
-351 KLNSDNPFPTD
+351 KLNSDNPFPTN

-376 KTSTGSGGGST
+376 KAPTGSGVTLNPTMDAMNKHLDKTAYGTPQFLYWDGST
-387 TGGIRIKRNGSTLKD
+387 YTWKNES
-402 SNGDVLSCTS
+402 
-412 INFKYGENWNST
+412 
-424 PILINSDNEISVDL
+424 EISGSGGAGSIQVAQTPEYSGESESWVSTTKLRFVGITGTKPTIRTNSAKNCVD
-438 SVVANNGNNS
+438 VGI
-448 SSSSSYPL
+448 P
-456 TIYNGSSNTDYITY
+456 TGNGSSRIKKIKLFNSHSDYSFETIDLGTA
-470 DGSSSA
+470 DTIGFMAGDNVTLGSVVKEYTNVIKISA
-476 YLKFK
+476 T
-481 NGFSISKVG
+481 
-490 LGYEISVSGGGSG
+490 GGSGSG
-503 SSGTT
+503 SSG
-508 AGKLRF
+508 
-514 RKDTE
+514 
-519 SDREAYW
+519 
-526 NGESDF
+526 
-532 RIIFGSGLNVSWDS
+532 GSVSWE
-546 NTQITLSATGGSS
+546 NVTGKPS
-559 TGGSVDLSS
+559 TFTPS
-568 YLTKTEASR
+568 
-577 TYAAKSHTHSA
+577 SHTHST
-588 ASITGFEDA
+588 SEINGLYNYVQGIT
-597 VKLIKVNN
+597 VNN
-605 AVKADKATQL
+605 ANKATQL
-615 ANGRYIWGQSFN
+615 ANPRLIWGQSFN
-627 GTGDINGNLQ
+627 GTGDINGNLK
-637 MGSAGGDSI
+637 MGSAGGGSI

-661 VLHIGYGLKELS
+661 TLHIGYGLKESS
-673 DGEIWLDAN
+673 DGEIYLDAYR
-682 TTKVYTDNMTK
+682 TVVYTDNLSR

-704 NSNQIHFGSETN
+704 NTNAIHFGSGAS
-716 GGRISWDAANNAF
+716 GGKISWDRINNAF

-748 NATTSNNVDF
+748 SATTSNNLDF
-758 TFKSVTSKRNIIY
+758 TFRSVTSKRNIIY
-771 SDDNW
+771 ADGEI
-776 PFKIYPKNN
+776 PFKIYPRDN
-785 TENPLFF
+785 TDSPLIFSNA
-792 YHDGAHWNIYDDN
+792 GTNWNIYDEGSND
-805 YENLILQSGCIIDSD
+805 IHLQSFCRIDSD
-820 GWVCS
+820 GWVFS
-825 PQFSCNDNGKMVLD
+825 PQFLSDENGEMTLD
-839 GSSFLLG
+839 GSSFTLG
-846 SESNDVDVLFYY
+846 DTDNDVNVIFYY
-858 SGSSYKLDMSKAIS
+858 NGSRYKLDMSKAIS
-872 IGVFTKLST
+872 VGVFATLST

-886 LQARMIKKKAVS
+886 LQERKTKKKAVL

>member
-9 RGTYRN
+9 KGTYRN
-15 LYEVNRAYPNGGV
+15 VYEVNRAYPNGGV

-239 WNGQSFGWKTPVVNN
+239 WNGQSFGWKTPVVSN

-285 GEMSSVTG
+285 GEMSGVTG

-323 YATGGITALGSGGGT
+323 YATGGITALGVGTTSGGG
-338 SGGSSASLGTLLT
+338 SGASLGTLLT
-351 KLNSDNPFPTD
+351 KLNSENPFPTAS
-362 NGQVLTYDGSNFVW
+362 GQVLTYDGSNFVW
-376 KTSTGSGGGST
+376 KTSTGSGGGSGS
-387 TGGIRIKRNGSTLKD
+387 TGSRIKKIKLFTSHSEYSFETIELGSADTIGFMAGDNVTLGAVVKEYT
-402 SNGDVLSCTS
+402 NV
-412 INFKYGENWNST
+412 IK
-424 PILINSDNEISVDL
+424 IS
-438 SVVANNGNNS
+438 AN
-448 SSSSSYPL
+448 
-456 TIYNGSSNTDYITY
+456 
-470 DGSSSA
+470 
-476 YLKFK
+476 
-481 NGFSISKVG
+481 
-490 LGYEISVSGGGSG
+490 GGSG

-508 AGKLRF
+508 GKLRF
-514 RKDTE
+514 YQNGSE
-519 SDREAYW
+519 EAW

-532 RIIFGSGLNVSWDS
+532 KIIFGSGLNVTWDS
-546 NTQITLSATGGSS
+546 HSQITLSAVGGSS

-568 YLTKTEASR
+568 YLTKIEAST
-577 TYAAKSHTHSA
+577 TYAAKSHNHSVFDI
-588 ASITGFEDA
+588 SDFTEN
-597 VKLIKVNN
+597 VKTTKVNN
-605 AVKADKATQL
+605 ATNADKATQL
-615 ANGRYIWGQSFN
+615 ANSRTIWGQSFN
-627 GTGDINGNLQ
+627 GTGNINGNLK
-637 MGSAGGDSI
+637 MGSAGGGSI
-646 QLWMNNGNMLDRTNN
+646 QLWMNNGNMLDRTDNT
-661 VLHIGYGLKELS
+661 LHIGYGLKESS
-673 DGEIWLDAN
+673 DGEINLDAN
-682 TTKVYTDNMTK
+682 VTKIYTDNYSK

-704 NSNQIHFGSETN
+704 NSNNIHFGSETN
-716 GGRISWDAANNAF
+716 GGRISWDAANKAF

-758 TFKSVTSKRNIIY
+758 TFKSVTANTFNVMDSIQLSDGLKLKRNFGDFDLISTDENVNKFY
-771 SDDNW
+771 LDGVAETYYLSSDGEAYFGSLNCDTFSFGGVSN
-776 PFKIYPKNN
+776 FKIVDANDRGF
-785 TENPLFF
+785 T
-792 YHDGAHWNIYDDN
+792 I
-805 YENLILQSGCIIDSD
+805 
-820 GWVCS
+820 
-825 PQFSCNDNGKMVLD
+825 QFLY
-839 GSSFLLG
+839 LG
-846 SESNDVDVLFYY
+846 NRYRFTPSESTV
-858 SGSSYKLDMSKAIS
+858 SIS
-872 IGVFTKLST
+872 
-881 QELSA
+881 
-886 LQARMIKKKAVS
+886 

>member
-9 RGTYRN
+9 KGTYRN

-274 RKFDPASKSIT
+274 RKFAPASKMIT
-285 GEMSSVTG
+285 GEMSAVTS

-298 TNGETVIRKKLH
+298 TKGETTIRKKLY
-310 LDKNGDLC
+310 LDENGDLC
-318 FDGNL
+318 FNGNL

-338 SGGSSASLGTLLT
+338 SGGGSS
-351 KLNSDNPFPTD
+351 
-362 NGQVLTYDGSNFVW
+362 
-376 KTSTGSGGGST
+376 
-387 TGGIRIKRNGSTLKD
+387 STL
-402 SNGDVLSCTS
+402 
-412 INFKYGENWNST
+412 
-424 PILINSDNEISVDL
+424 
-438 SVVANNGNNS
+438 
-448 SSSSSYPL
+448 YPF
-456 TIYNGSSNTDYITY
+456 TIYNGSSDNDYITY
-470 DGSSSA
+470 DGSSAA

-481 NGFSISKVG
+481 SGFSISKVG
-490 LGYEISVSGGGSG
+490 LGYEISASGSGGTGTPLSSVMSAMNSQLGKTSYGTPQFLYWNGSTYTWKNESEISGGSG
-503 SSGTT
+503 SSSRIKKIKLFTNNSDSSFETVELGSADTIGFM
-508 AGKLRF
+508 AG
-514 RKDTE
+514 D
-519 SDREAYW
+519 
-526 NGESDF
+526 
-532 RIIFGSGLNVSWDS
+532 NVSLQAVVKEYT
-546 NTQITLSATGGSS
+546 NVIKISANVSSSGGSS
-559 TGGSVDLSS
+559 GSVDLSN
-568 YLTKTEASR
+568 YLTKTEASS
-577 TYAAKSHTHSA
+577 TYAVKNHTHSA
-588 ASITGFEDA
+588 VAITDFEDA
-597 VKLIKVNN
+597 ARLVKVNN
-605 AVKADKATQL
+605 AKLADKANELNSAVTL
-615 ANGRYIWGQSFN
+615 WGNTFYGSNNIGTASSHADLRYVNNIYAGSTFDIKSNDKSLLRVSNGSYSTIHVGFDYKADDNASLVLFGN
-627 GTGDINGNLQ
+627 KTTIYTSGD
-637 MGSAGGDSI
+637 DY
-646 QLWMNNGNMLDRTNN
+646 R
-661 VLHIGYGLKELS
+661 
-673 DGEIWLDAN
+673 
-682 TTKVYTDNMTK
+682 
-693 HYDFKS
+693 YDFTKG
-699 NVFDV
+699 VFDV
-704 NSNQIHFGSETN
+704 NTNAIHFGYTSS
-716 GGRISWDAANNAF
+716 GGKISWDAANNAF
-729 KIEGNVYAT
+729 KIEGSIYAT

-748 NATTSNNVDF
+748 NATTSNNLDF
-758 TFKSVTSKRNIIY
+758 TFKSVTANSVTANTFNVKNSIQISNKLELVKYIDDVYLANEDNSNEHYIY
-771 SDDNW
+771 
-776 PFKIYPKNN
+776 
-785 TENPLFF
+785 
-792 YHDGAHWNIYDDN
+792 
-805 YENLILQSGCIIDSD
+805 
-820 GWVCS
+820 
-825 PQFSCNDNGKMVLD
+825 LD
-839 GSSFLLG
+839 GNDKNYYLSS
-846 SESNDVDVLFYY
+846 
-858 SGSSYKLDMSKAIS
+858 SGSAYINDLTCDSLNIS
-872 IGVFTKLST
+872 IVENFEIVDITSTGFNIQFTYGGKTYKFYPSDAEIT
-881 QELSA
+881 
-886 LQARMIKKKAVS
+886 VS

>member
-1 MDKNSLHF
+1 M
-9 RGTYRN
+9 
-15 LYEVNRAYPNGGV
+15 YEVNRAYPNGGV

-285 GEMSSVTG
+285 GEMSGVTG

-298 TNGETVIRKKLH
+298 TNGETTIRKKLH

-318 FDGNL
+318 FDGNF
-323 YATGGITALGSGGGT
+323 YATGGITALGVGT
-338 SGGSSASLGTLLT
+338 T
-351 KLNSDNPFPTD
+351 
-362 NGQVLTYDGSNFVW
+362 
-376 KTSTGSGGGST
+376 SGGGS
-387 TGGIRIKRNGSTLKD
+387 
-402 SNGDVLSCTS
+402 
-412 INFKYGENWNST
+412 
-424 PILINSDNEISVDL
+424 
-438 SVVANNGNNS
+438 S
-448 SSSSSYPL
+448 SSSRYPL

-470 DGSSSA
+470 DGSSAA

-481 NGFSISKVG
+481 SGFSISKVG

-503 SSGTT
+503 VTLSNVMSAMNDQLGKTSYGTPQFLYWDGSTYTWKNESEISGGSGSSSRINTIKLFNSLGNEFDSVDLGSANKIGFMQGDNVTLQAVVKDYTNVIKISANGGSGSSGTT
-508 AGKLRF
+508 SGKLRF
-514 RKDTE
+514 YQDGSE
-519 SDREAYW
+519 EAW

-532 RIIFGSGLNVSWDS
+532 KIIFGNGLNVTWDS
-546 NTQITLSATGGSS
+546 HSQITLSASGGS
-559 TGGSVDLSS
+559 GGSTSTSVSWSDVTNKPSTFTPS
-568 YLTKTEASR
+568 
-577 TYAAKSHTHSA
+577 SHTHST
-588 ASITGFEDA
+588 SDINGLSNYVQGIT
-597 VKLIKVNN
+597 VNN
-605 AVKADKATQL
+605 ANKATQL
-615 ANGRYIWGQSFN
+615 ANPRLIWGQSFN
-627 GTGDINGNLQ
+627 GTGDINGNLK

-646 QLWMNNGNMLDRTNN
+646 QLWMNNGNMLDRTDNT
-661 VLHIGYGLKELS
+661 LHIGYGLKESS
-673 DGEIWLDAN
+673 DGEIHLDAN
-682 TTKVYTDNMTK
+682 ITKIYTDNYSK

-716 GGRISWDAANNAF
+716 GGRISWDATNNAF

-748 NATTSNNVDF
+748 NATTSNNLDF
-758 TFKSVTSKRNIIY
+758 TFKSVTANTFDVMDSIRLSNALKLLRNG
-771 SDDNW
+771 DDIELICIDSNTN
-776 PFKIYPKNN
+776 PSLYIGDGQTYYIDANGAGYFSHLFCDILDVPGGNDFKIIDADDRSFTISFEYNGRTYHFTPSD
-785 TENPLFF
+785 EN
-792 YHDGAHWNIYDDN
+792 
-805 YENLILQSGCIIDSD
+805 
-820 GWVCS
+820 V
-825 PQFSCNDNGKMVLD
+825 
-839 GSSFLLG
+839 
-846 SESNDVDVLFYY
+846 
-858 SGSSYKLDMSKAIS
+858 
-872 IGVFTKLST
+872 GVS
-881 QELSA
+881 
-886 LQARMIKKKAVS
+886 

>member
-15 LYEVNRAYPNGGV
+15 VYEVNRAYPNGGV

-274 RKFDPASKSIT
+274 RKFAPASKMIT
-285 GEMSSVTG
+285 GEMSAVTS

-298 TNGETVIRKKLH
+298 TKGETTIRKKLY
-310 LDKNGDLC
+310 LDENGDLC
-318 FDGNL
+318 FNGNL

-338 SGGSSASLGTLLT
+338 SGGSGASLGTLLT
-351 KLNSDNPFPTD
+351 KLNSDNPFPTAS
-362 NGQVLTYDGSNFVW
+362 GQVLTYDGSNFVW
-376 KTSTGSGGGST
+376 KTSTGSGGTS
-387 TGGIRIKRNGSTLKD
+387 GGGTSSSLKPLEVVGKNGSD
-402 SNGDVLSCTS
+402 STFFV
-412 INFKYGENWNST
+412 
-424 PILINSDNEISVDL
+424 
-438 SVVANNGNNS
+438 
-448 SSSSSYPL
+448 
-456 TIYNGSSNTDYITY
+456 YNGETAYRLRFG
-470 DGSSSA
+470 DGLNMVHDVDEYVVTATGS
-476 YLKFK
+476 
-481 NGFSISKVG
+481 
-490 LGYEISVSGGGSG
+490 GGSG
-503 SSGTT
+503 SIQVAQTPEYSGESESWVSTTKLRFVGITGTKPTIRTNSEKSCVDVGIPVSSGSGSGGTT
-508 AGKLRF
+508 SGKLRF
-514 RKDTE
+514 YKDSSEE
-519 SDREAYW
+519 SW

-532 RIIFGSGLNVSWDS
+532 KIIFGSGLNVTWDS
-546 NTQITLSATGGSS
+546 HSQITLSAIGGSS
-559 TGGSVDLSS
+559 GGSSS
-568 YLTKTEASR
+568 GSVSWENVTNKPSTFTPS
-577 TYAAKSHTHSA
+577 SHTHST
-588 ASITGFEDA
+588 SDINGLSSYVQGT
-597 VKLIKVNN
+597 KVSN
-605 AVKADKATQL
+605 ADKADRLTNPVTL
-615 ANGRYIWGQSFN
+615 WGNSFSGNNSIGTTSSYADLRYVKNIYTGSTFDIEANDKSVLKTN
-627 GTGDINGNLQ
+627 GTDI
-637 MGSAGGDSI
+637 
-646 QLWMNNGNMLDRTNN
+646 
-661 VLHIGYGLKELS
+661 HIGFGYMYNGSLVLF
-673 DGEIWLDAN
+673 GGNN
-682 TTKVYTDNMTK
+682 TTIYSSGDDYR
-693 HYDFKS
+693 YDFKN

-704 NSNQIHFGSETN
+704 NTNAIHFGYEAN
-716 GGRISWDAANNAF
+716 GGKISWDAANNAF

-748 NATTSNNVDF
+748 SATTSNNVDF
-758 TFKSVTSKRNIIY
+758 TFKSVTANTFNVKDSIQLSSGLKLSNNYDGDVFFTNIDTASDYHSIY
-771 SDDNW
+771 LDELNNYELDSNGDAY
-776 PFKIYPKNN
+776 FKI
-785 TENPLFF
+785 L
-792 YHDGAHWNIYDDN
+792 
-805 YENLILQSGCIIDSD
+805 GCERLDVPGCSD
-820 GWVCS
+820 FKVVNANDRTFTI
-825 PQFSCNDNGKMVLD
+825 QFEYNGKTYRFTPSDTEV
-839 GSSFLLG
+839 
-846 SESNDVDVLFYY
+846 
-858 SGSSYKLDMSKAIS
+858 
-872 IGVFTKLST
+872 GVS
-881 QELSA
+881 
-886 LQARMIKKKAVS
+886 

>member
-9 RGTYRN
+9 KGTYRN
-15 LYEVNRAYPNGGV
+15 VYEVNRAYPNGGV

-259 GGGTSIDLSEYSWWG
+259 GGGTSIDLSDYSWWG
-274 RKFDPASKSIT
+274 RKFDPASKMIT
-285 GEMSSVTG
+285 GEMSAVTS

-298 TNGETVIRKKLH
+298 TKGETTIRKKLH

-323 YATGGITALGSGGGT
+323 YATGGITALGVGTTSGGG
-338 SGGSSASLGTLLT
+338 SGVSLGTLLT
-351 KLNSDNPFPTD
+351 KLNTDNPFPTSD
-362 NGQVLTYDGSNFVW
+362 GQVLTYDGSNFVW
-376 KTSTGSGGGST
+376 KTSTGSGVTLNPTMDAMNKYLDKTSYGTPQFLYWDGSTYTWKNESEISGSGPSSRIDTIKLFNSLGKEFDTVNLGSGNTIGFMQGDNVTLQAIVKDYINVIKISAEGGNGGSGGST
-387 TGGIRIKRNGSTLKD
+387 ST
-402 SNGDVLSCTS
+402 
-412 INFKYGENWNST
+412 
-424 PILINSDNEISVDL
+424 
-438 SVVANNGNNS
+438 
-448 SSSSSYPL
+448 
-456 TIYNGSSNTDYITY
+456 
-470 DGSSSA
+470 
-476 YLKFK
+476 
-481 NGFSISKVG
+481 
-490 LGYEISVSGGGSG
+490 SVSW
-503 SSGTT
+503 
-508 AGKLRF
+508 
-514 RKDTE
+514 
-519 SDREAYW
+519 SDVT
-526 NGESDF
+526 NKP
-532 RIIFGSGLNVSWDS
+532 
-546 NTQITLSATGGSS
+546 S
-559 TGGSVDLSS
+559 TFTPS
-568 YLTKTEASR
+568 
-577 TYAAKSHTHSA
+577 SHTHSTSDISGLDSYVKGTKVSNA
-588 ASITGFEDA
+588 GTADRLSNAVTLWGNSFSGNNSIGTASSYADLKYVNNIYANTSFNIRVNNNSILSTDASPNIFLGFDYRT
-597 VKLIKVNN
+597 VNN
-605 AVKADKATQL
+605 AALFLFGNKTKIYT
-615 ANGRYIWGQSFN
+615 S
-627 GTGDINGNLQ
+627 GDN
-637 MGSAGGDSI
+637 
-646 QLWMNNGNMLDRTNN
+646 
-661 VLHIGYGLKELS
+661 Y
-673 DGEIWLDAN
+673 
-682 TTKVYTDNMTK
+682 
-693 HYDFKS
+693 HYDFTK

-704 NSNQIHFGSETN
+704 NTNAIHFGSGAS
-716 GGRISWDAANNAF
+716 GGKISWDRTNNAF

-748 NATTSNNVDF
+748 SATTSNNVDF
-758 TFKSVTSKRNIIY
+758 TFKSVTANSVTANTFNVKNSIQL
-771 SDDNW
+771 SDSLSLNKYVEDV
-776 PFKIYPKNN
+776 Y
-785 TENPLFF
+785 L
-792 YHDGAHWNIYDDN
+792 
-805 YENLILQSGCIIDSD
+805 SSD
-820 GWVCS
+820 
-825 PQFSCNDNGKMVLD
+825 D
-839 GSSFLLG
+839 GSSHNIYLDGNDKNYFLSSDGNAYFNNLNCDILSFG
-846 SESNDVDVLFYY
+846 GVDDFSVVKADDTSFHIQFNYNGKTYDFFASESTV
-858 SGSSYKLDMSKAIS
+858 
-872 IGVFTKLST
+872 T
-881 QELSA
+881 
-886 LQARMIKKKAVS
+886 VS